1 MRSSW
6 FLSIVRPNS
15 SSVVINLWPAAMLL
29 FSISQTERRRQLP
42 ASLLDLKKAKEAVDG
57 EIVVAVR
64 FVKELSSLPPSDL

>member
-1 MRSSW
+1 
-6 FLSIVRPNS
+6 
-15 SSVVINLWPAAMLL
+15 MLL